1 MSDGPKHVSHYLKQ
15 YLERLAQEQ
24 KKPDDT
30 SKGMKR

>member
-1 MSDGPKHVSHYLKQ
+1 MSEGPKPVSYYILK
-15 YLERLAQEQ
+15 YLERMAQEQ